1 MAQLYCIL
9 QLQTLT
15 SETSFVIR
23 RCILHN
29 LRWTVYAVYSLLL
42 YVLRFLPVPWFKL
55 TYTSACRSTDWK
67 AGALK
72 VRVHIRM
79 KFPVVVTLLMFI
91 KSILESIHRWSIY
104 HMLKQLVL
112 EIDYSVAVEMLLNI
126 ESDIWF
132 IQFQTVTT

>member
-1 MAQLYCIL
+1 
-9 QLQTLT
+9 
-15 SETSFVIR
+15 
-23 RCILHN
+23 
-29 LRWTVYAVYSLLL
+29 
-42 YVLRFLPVPWFKL
+42 
-55 TYTSACRSTDWK
+55 
-67 AGALK
+67 
-72 VRVHIRM
+72 M